1 MEGHEPWTPLRGMD
15 QNEAIQIQ
23 GIKNHQNGSKM
34 MEGTNMNKPIGPR
47 TWDVRTSV
55 IFVAAWLKAGKAV
68 EEIADGSSDTCTMN

>member
-1 MEGHEPWTPLRGMD
+1 
-15 QNEAIQIQ
+15 
-23 GIKNHQNGSKM
+23 M

-68 EEIADGSSDTCTMN
+68 EEIADGSSDACTMN